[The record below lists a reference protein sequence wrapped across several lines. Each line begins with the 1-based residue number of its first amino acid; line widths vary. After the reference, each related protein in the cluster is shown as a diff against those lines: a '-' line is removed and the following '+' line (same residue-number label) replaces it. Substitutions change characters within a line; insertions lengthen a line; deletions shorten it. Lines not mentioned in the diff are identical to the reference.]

1 MIDAEGAIEKALE
14 TAGKANLPMVFVQV
28 LGATKKGNVWE
39 VVLEVVGTGKRFIAT
54 IDSETG
60 ECLSWSLLK
69 R

>member
-14 TAGKANLPMVFVQV
+14 TAKKANLPMILVHVV
-28 LGATKKGNVWE
+28 GATKKGNVWE
-39 VVLEVVGTGKRFIAT
+39 VVLEATGIGTWFIAT

-60 ECLSWSLLK
+60 ECLSWNSLE